1 MKLYKGKNGEVVEV
15 LLPVNETETVELT
28 IGGEPAIELVA
39 DTTDAALEKHV
50 PDVKVEDGKV
60 KVQVGSTAHPMLPE
74 HWITNI
80 WMEYPD
86 GTVERATLVP
96 GENPVAEFDVKGQ
109 NGNAT
114 VYEYCNLHG
123 LWKKQILL

>member
-1 MKLYKGKNGEVVEV
+1 MKLYKGSNGEVVEV
-15 LLPVNETETVELT
+15 LLPENENIDIMINGV
-28 IGGEPAIELVA
+28 PAVALEA

-50 PDVKVEDGKV
+50 PDVKVEDGKI

-86 GTVERATLVP
+86 GNVERATLIP
-96 GENPVAEFDVKGQ
+96 GEAPVAEFDVTDKHGK
-109 NGNAT
+109 AT

-123 LWKKQILL
+123 LWKKEIDL